1 MELLEEVIR
10 THHQYAPV
18 YLYAHQVL
26 GQYPEALDVSVR
38 LHIAPGTD
46 RHRYNLPTADEVA
59 VILPT
64 NITST
69 EVRDIVLRRR
79 TGGLQRISDCHPAY
93 APLQYPLLFPHG
105 ENGWHPALEYTHAN
119 DDHRITQMRFAAYRL
134 HNRVAEFS
142 CLLHGGQLFIRW
154 LVDMYASLD
163 QNRLLWLRLNQT
175 KLRAAL
181 YSGLQDAMSAADGDV
196 NLADLGQ
203 HVVLPSSYIG
213 GPRHMQQQ
221 FQDSMAIARFFQKV
235 DLFITVTTNPKWP
248 EITRELRPG
257 ETPYDRPDLVAR
269 VFRLKKKAILRDIIN
284 NGVMGKV
291 AAYVYTIEFQKR
303 GLPHMHLLVF
313 LQDPDK
319 LTSPEEIDKL
329 ISAQWPDPA
338 TQPKLF
344 ATVKACM
351 VHGPCGIANPR
362 APCMENGKCTKRYPK
377 PFTDATYLND
387 DGYPCYKRPN
397 DGRAYEAAGYMVDNS
412 WLVPYCPYL
421 SAKYDCHINVECA
434 VSLGSF
440 R

>member
-1 MELLEEVIR
+1 MF
-10 THHQYAPV
+10 A
-18 YLYAHQVL
+18 
-26 GQYPEALDVSVR
+26 SV
-38 LHIAPGTD
+38 
-46 RHRYNLPTADEVA
+46 
-59 VILPT
+59 
-64 NITST
+64 
-69 EVRDIVLRRR
+69 
-79 TGGLQRISDCHPAY
+79 
-93 APLQYPLLFPHG
+93 
-105 ENGWHPALEYTHAN
+105 
-119 DDHRITQMRFAAYRL
+119 
-134 HNRVAEFS
+134 
-142 CLLHGGQLFIRW
+142 
-154 LVDMYASLD
+154 D
-163 QNRLLWLRLNQT
+163 QNRLEWLSKNQT
-175 KLRAAL
+175 HLRASL
-181 YSGLQDAMSAADGDV
+181 YNGLQDAMGATDGDA
-196 NLADLGQ
+196 NLANVGQ
-203 HVVLPSSYIG
+203 HVILPSSYIG

-248 EITRELRPG
+248 EITRELRTG

-269 VFRLKKKAILRDIIN
+269 VFQLKKKAILHDIIS

-313 LQDPDK
+313 LQGPDK

-329 ISAQWPDPA
+329 ISAQWPNPD

-377 PFTDATYLND
+377 PFADATCLND

-412 WLVPYCPYL
+412 WVVPYCPYL
-421 SAKYDCHINVECA
+421 SAKYNCHINVECT
-434 VSLGSF
+434 VSLGTF
-440 R
+440 RYVCKLNAKFQVYPTYFTNFVVMHSSISKKAVTWQLLSYMSAMKSSDGLMVAISQHLKLPGEYCTLKCMIGHQMLFACRFTFLDNIWLYMTHKKAFKQ